1 MGKEGRERKG
11 VRPAH
16 FSDASAAYVRPLL
29 TIKLDNPDVSRFIIS
44 SIYLIAVSYTHLT
57 LPTIYSV

>member
-16 FSDASAAYVRPLL
+16 FSDASAAYAREDQWGVRSMPQ
-29 TIKLDNPDVSRFIIS
+29 TRCSENSDK
-44 SIYLIAVSYTHLT
+44 
-57 LPTIYSV
+57 